1 MIRILAILLAVVT
14 GLHGLI
20 HLMCFVAYWPLGEI
34 KDLPYKTTLLGWK
47 LDLGAGGMRLFSV
60 VWLVAG

>member
-20 HLMCFVAYWPLGEI
+20 HLMGFVAYWPLREI
-34 KDLPYKTTLLGWK
+34 KDLPYKTTLLGGK